1 MRPLFDDLLT
11 DEHRALAETVRRFVS
26 TELRPYLAATPPD
39 EFPRPLFS
47 RLCAMGL
54 GGIPFPAEY
63 GGGGADYATYALV
76 LEELAVAGG
85 ALAGT
90 LSVHGLPQ
98 LILALFGTDEQKRR
112 YLPRLARG
120 ELLGAFALT
129 EPGTGSD
136 AAAITTRADRA
147 GDGFRISGSK
157 AWITHSTVADLFV
170 VFARTDEREISAFL
184 VEKGAP
190 GFTPLPPERKTGLRR
205 SPTGG
210 LSLDDVP
217 VPSGALVGRPGD
229 GLRIALTALDSGRIT
244 IGALAVG
251 LCRGA
256 LEAALGYVRT
266 RKAFGGPL
274 EGNDVVRLR
283 LAEMAAR
290 TEAAAALVRQ
300 AALLRD
306 AGRPFSA
313 ASAAAKLVATDTA
326 LFVTAE
332 AVQLCGATG
341 VSEEFPAVQLF
352 NDAKISQIVEGA
364 NDVQRMV
371 LARALLALA

>member
-1 MRPLFDDLLT
+1 MRPLYEDLRT
-11 DEHRALAETVRRFVS
+11 EEQRALAEAVRRFVKA
-26 TELRPYLAATPPD
+26 ELRPYLASSPPD
-39 EFPRPLFS
+39 EFPRPLFL

-98 LILALFGTDEQKRR
+98 LILSRFGTDEQKLR
-112 YLPRLARG
+112 YLPRLAAG

-129 EPGTGSD
+129 EPETGSD
-136 AAAITTRADRA
+136 AAAIATRAAAD
-147 GDGFRISGSK
+147 GDGFLLSGSK

-170 VFARTDEREISAFL
+170 VFARTGEAEISAFL
-184 VEKGAP
+184 VEKSTP
-190 GFTPLPPERKTGLRR
+190 GLTPLPPERKMGLRR

-210 LSLDDVP
+210 LALAGVRVP
-217 VPSGALVGRPGD
+217 AGALVGRPGD

-244 IGALAVG
+244 IGALAAG

-256 LEAALGYVRT
+256 IEAALGYVRT
-266 RKAFGGPL
+266 RKAFGRPL
-274 EGNDVVRLR
+274 EKNEVVRAR

-290 TEAAAALVRQ
+290 TEAAAALVRE

-306 AGRPFSA
+306 SDRPFSA
-313 ASAAAKLVATDTA
+313 AAAAAKLVATDTA

-341 VSEEFPAVQLF
+341 VSEECPAIHLF
-352 NDAKISQIVEGA
+352 NDAKIAQIVEGA

-371 LARALLALA
+371 LARALLA

>member
-1 MRPLFDDLLT
+1 MRPLFEDLRT
-11 DEHRALAETVRRFVS
+11 DEQRALAETVRRFVKD
-26 TELRPYLAATPPD
+26 ELKPYLASSPDD

-54 GGIPFPAEY
+54 GGIPFPAEH

-98 LILALFGTDEQKRR
+98 LILSRFGTDEQKRR
-112 YLPRLARG
+112 YLPRLASG

-129 EPGTGSD
+129 EPETGSD
-136 AAAITTRADRA
+136 AAAISTRASPD
-147 GDGFRISGSK
+147 GDGFTISGSK

-170 VFARTDEREISAFL
+170 VFARTGEQEISAFL
-184 VEKGAP
+184 VERTAP
-190 GFTPLPPERKTGLRR
+190 GLAAPPPERKLGLRR

-210 LSLDDVP
+210 LSLAGVR
-217 VPSGALVGRPGD
+217 VSKGALVGRPGD
-229 GLRIALTALDSGRIT
+229 GLGIALTALDSGRIT

-256 LEAALGYVRT
+256 LDAALGYVGT
-266 RKAFGGPL
+266 RKAFGRAL
-274 EGNDVVRLR
+274 SKNDVVRAR
-283 LAEMAAR
+283 LAEMVAR
-290 TEAAAALVRQ
+290 TEAAAALVRE
-300 AALLRD
+300 AARLRD
-306 AGRPFSA
+306 AVRPFTA
-313 ASAAAKLVATDTA
+313 AAAAAKLVATDAA

-341 VSEEFPAVQLF
+341 VSGEFPAIHLL
-352 NDAKISQIVEGA
+352 NDAKIAQIVEGA

-371 LARALLALA
+371 LARALLT

>member
-1 MRPLFDDLLT
+1 MRPLFEDLLT
-11 DEHRALAETVRRFVS
+11 EEQRTLAETVRRFVS
-26 TELRPYLAATPPD
+26 AEVLPYLAASPKD
-39 EFPRPLFS
+39 EFPRPLFA

-54 GGIPFPAEY
+54 GGIPFPAEH

-98 LILALFGTDEQKRR
+98 LILSRFGSEAQKAR
-112 YLPRLARG
+112 YLPRLAAG

-129 EPGTGSD
+129 EPETGSD
-136 AAAITTRADRA
+136 AAAIATRAA
-147 GDGFRISGSK
+147 AEGSGFLLSGSK
-157 AWITHSTVADLFV
+157 AWITHATVADLFV
-170 VFARTDEREISAFL
+170 VFARTGEKEISAFL
-184 VEKGAP
+184 VERGTP
-190 GFTPLPPERKTGLRR
+190 GLTPLPPERKLGLRR

-210 LSLDDVP
+210 LSLAGVRVP
-217 VPSGALVGRPGD
+217 AEGLVGGPGD
-229 GLRIALTALDSGRIT
+229 GLGIALAALDSGRIT
-244 IGALAVG
+244 IGALAIG

-256 LEAALGYVRT
+256 LDAALGYVRT
-266 RKAFGGPL
+266 RRAFGRAL
-274 EGNDVVRLR
+274 STNDVVRAR
-283 LAEMAAR
+283 LAEMSAR
-290 TEAAAALVRQ
+290 TEAAGALVRE
-300 AALLRD
+300 AARLRD

-313 ASAAAKLVATDTA
+313 AAAAAKLVATDTA

-341 VSEEFPAVQLF
+341 VSEEFPAIQLF
-352 NDAKISQIVEGA
+352 NDAKIAQIVEGA

-371 LARALLALA
+371 LARALLS

>member
-1 MRPLFDDLLT
+1 
-11 DEHRALAETVRRFVS
+11 
-26 TELRPYLAATPPD
+26 
-39 EFPRPLFS
+39 
-47 RLCAMGL
+47 MGH

-184 VEKGAP
+184 VERGAP

-210 LSLDDVP
+210 LSLDGVP

-266 RKAFGGPL
+266 RRAFGSAL

-306 AGRPFSA
+306 SGRPFSA

>member
-1 MRPLFDDLLT
+1 MKPLFEDLRT
-11 DEHRALAETVRRFVS
+11 EEQRAVASTVRRFVS
-26 TELRPYLAATPPD
+26 AELEPYLAASPPD
-39 EFPRPLFS
+39 EFPRPLFT

-98 LILALFGTDEQKRR
+98 LILGRFGTEEQKRR
-112 YLPRLARG
+112 YLPRLAAG

-129 EPGTGSD
+129 EPETGSD
-136 AAAITTRADRA
+136 AAAIATRAIADP
-147 GDGFRISGSK
+147 DGFLISGSK

-170 VFARTDEREISAFL
+170 VFARTGEQEISAFL
-184 VEKGAP
+184 VEKDVA
-190 GFTPLPPERKTGLRR
+190 GFTARPPEKKLGLRR
-205 SPTGG
+205 SPTGA
-210 LSLDDVP
+210 LSLADVR
-217 VPSGALVGRPGD
+217 VPATALVGRQGD
-229 GLRIALTALDSGRIT
+229 GLGIALTALDSGRIT
-244 IGALAVG
+244 IGALAIG

-256 LEAALGYVRT
+256 LDAAVGYVRT
-266 RKAFGGPL
+266 RKAFGRPL
-274 EGNDVVRLR
+274 EKNDVVRAR

-290 TEAAAALVRQ
+290 SEAAAALVRE
-300 AALLRD
+300 AARLRD
-306 AGRPFSA
+306 SDRPFTA
-313 ASAAAKLVATDTA
+313 AAAAAKLVATDTA
-326 LFVTAE
+326 LFVAAE

-341 VSEEFPAVQLF
+341 VSEEFPAVHFF
-352 NDAKISQIVEGA
+352 NDAKIAQIVEGA

-371 LARALLALA
+371 LARALLA

>member
-1 MRPLFDDLLT
+1 MRPLFEDLRT
-11 DEHRALAETVRRFVS
+11 EEQRALAGTVRRFLSAEV
-26 TELRPYLAATPPD
+26 RPVLAASAPD
-39 EFPRPLFS
+39 EFPRSLFS

-63 GGGGADYATYALV
+63 GGGGADYATYAV
-76 LEELAVAGG
+76 ALEELAVAGG

-98 LILALFGTDEQKRR
+98 LILSRCGTEEQKRR
-112 YLPRLARG
+112 YLPRLASG

-129 EPGTGSD
+129 EPETGSD
-136 AAAITTRADRA
+136 AAAIATRAAADRH
-147 GDGFRISGSK
+147 GFSISGSK

-170 VFARTDEREISAFL
+170 LFARTGEQEISAFL
-184 VEKGAP
+184 VEKTAP
-190 GFTPLPPERKTGLRR
+190 GLTPLPPERKMGLRR

-210 LSLDDVP
+210 LSLAGVRVP
-217 VPSGALVGRPGD
+217 AAALVGRPGD
-229 GLRIALTALDSGRIT
+229 GLHIALTALDSGRIT

-256 LEAALGYVRT
+256 LDAALGYVRT
-266 RKAFGGPL
+266 RKAFGRPL
-274 EGNDVVRLR
+274 EAHDVVRAR

-290 TEAAAALVRQ
+290 TEAAAALVRES
-300 AALLRD
+300 ARLRD
-306 AGRPFSA
+306 ADRPSTA
-313 ASAAAKLVATDTA
+313 AAAAAKLVATDAA

-341 VSEEFPAVQLF
+341 VSEEFPAVHLF
-352 NDAKISQIVEGA
+352 NDAKIAQIVEGA

-371 LARALLALA
+371 LARALLT

>member
-1 MRPLFDDLLT
+1 MKAFFEDLLT
-11 DEHRALAETVRRFVS
+11 EEQRALAGTVRRFVKE
-26 TELRPYLAATPPD
+26 ELKPWLASSPDD

-54 GGIPFPAEY
+54 GGIPFPAEH

-85 ALAGT
+85 ALSGS

-112 YLPRLARG
+112 YLPRLASG

-129 EPGTGSD
+129 EPETGSD
-136 AAAITTRADRA
+136 AAAIATRAETA
-147 GDGFRISGSK
+147 GDGFSLSGSK
-157 AWITHSTVADLFV
+157 AWITHSTVAELFV
-170 VFARTDEREISAFL
+170 VFARTGEREISAFL
-184 VEKGAP
+184 VEKGTP
-190 GFTPLPPERKTGLRR
+190 GFTPLPPERKMGLRR

-210 LSLDDVP
+210 LSLSDVR
-217 VPSGALVGRPGD
+217 VPADALLGRPGD

-266 RKAFGGPL
+266 RKAFGRPL
-274 EGNDVVRLR
+274 ETNDVVRAR
-283 LAEMAAR
+283 LSEMAAR
-290 TEAAAALVRQ
+290 TEAAAALVGQTAR
-300 AALLRD
+300 LRD

-313 ASAAAKLVATDTA
+313 AAAAAKLVATDTA

-341 VSEEFPAVQLF
+341 VSEEFPAIHLF
-352 NDAKISQIVEGA
+352 NDAKIAQIVEGA

-371 LARALLALA
+371 LARALLA

>member
-1 MRPLFDDLLT
+1 MKSLFEDLRT
-11 DEHRALAETVRRFVS
+11 EEQRALAETVRRFVS
-26 TELRPYLAATPPD
+26 AELRPYLAVSPPD
-39 EFPRPLFS
+39 EFPRRLFS

-76 LEELAVAGG
+76 LEELAVAGA

-98 LILALFGTDEQKRR
+98 LILSRFGTDEQKRR
-112 YLPRLARG
+112 YLPRLAG
-120 ELLGAFALT
+120 GGLLGAIAT
-129 EPGTGSD
+129 H
-136 AAAITTRADRA
+136 AAAD
-147 GDGFRISGSK
+147 GDGFLISGNK

-170 VFARTDEREISAFL
+170 VFARTGEREISAFL
-184 VEKGAP
+184 VEKTAP
-190 GFTPLPPERKTGLRR
+190 LLTPLPPERKMGLRR

-210 LSLDDVP
+210 LSFDGVRVP
-217 VPSGALVGRPGD
+217 KGALVGRPGD
-229 GLRIALTALDSGRIT
+229 GLGIALTALDSGRIT

-256 LEAALGYVRT
+256 LDAALGYART
-266 RKAFGGPL
+266 RKAFGRPL
-274 EGNDVVRLR
+274 EKNDVVRAR

-290 TEAAAALVRQ
+290 TEAAAALVRE
-300 AALLRD
+300 AARLRD
-306 AGRPFSA
+306 SERPFSA
-313 ASAAAKLVATDTA
+313 AAAAAKLIATDTA

-341 VSEEFPAVQLF
+341 VSEDFPAIHLF
-352 NDAKISQIVEGA
+352 NDAKIAQIVEGA

-371 LARALLALA
+371 LARALLT

>member
-1 MRPLFDDLLT
+1 MKSLFEDLRT
-11 DEHRALAETVRRFVS
+11 EEQRALAETVRRFVS
-26 TELRPYLAATPPD
+26 AELRPYLAVSPTD
-39 EFPRPLFS
+39 EFPRRLFS

-85 ALAGT
+85 ALAAT

-98 LILALFGTDEQKRR
+98 LIILSRYGTEEQRRR
-112 YLPRLARG
+112 YLPRLASG

-129 EPGTGSD
+129 EPETGSD
-136 AAAITTRADRA
+136 AAAIATRAAAD
-147 GDGFRISGSK
+147 GDGFLISGNK

-170 VFARTDEREISAFL
+170 VFARTGEREISAFL
-184 VEKGAP
+184 VEKTAP
-190 GFTPLPPERKTGLRR
+190 GLTRLPPERKMGLRR

-210 LSLDDVP
+210 LSLAGVRVP
-217 VPSGALVGRPGD
+217 AGALVGRPGD
-229 GLRIALTALDSGRIT
+229 GLGIALAALDSGRIT

-256 LEAALGYVRT
+256 LDAALGYVRT
-266 RKAFGGPL
+266 RKAFGRPL
-274 EGNDVVRLR
+274 EKNDVVRAR

-290 TEAAAALVRQ
+290 TEAAAALVRET
-300 AALLRD
+300 ARLRD
-306 AGRPFSA
+306 SDRPFSA
-313 ASAAAKLVATDTA
+313 AAAAAKLVATDTA

-341 VSEEFPAVQLF
+341 VSEEFPAIHLF
-352 NDAKISQIVEGA
+352 NDAKIAQIVEGA

-371 LARALLALA
+371 LARALLS

>member
-1 MRPLFDDLLT
+1 MKPFFEDLLT
-11 DEHRALAETVRRFVS
+11 EEQRALAGTVRRFVS
-26 TELRPYLAATPPD
+26 AEVRPYLASSPPD
-39 EFPRPLFS
+39 QFPRPLFS
-47 RLCAMGL
+47 KLCEMGL
-54 GGIPFPAEY
+54 GGIPFPTEH
-63 GGGGADYATYALV
+63 GGGGADYATYAVV

-85 ALAGT
+85 ALAGS

-98 LILALFGTDEQKRR
+98 LILNLFGTEEQKRR
-112 YLPRLARG
+112 YLPRLASG

-129 EPGTGSD
+129 EPETGSD
-136 AAAITTRADRA
+136 AAAIATRATAA
-147 GDGFRISGSK
+147 GDGFSLSGSK

-170 VFARTDEREISAFL
+170 VFARTGEKEISAFL

-190 GFTPLPPERKTGLRR
+190 GFTPLPPERKMGLRS

-210 LSLDDVP
+210 LSLEGVR
-217 VPSGALVGRPGD
+217 VSAGALLGRPGD

-256 LEAALGYVRT
+256 IDAALGYVRT
-266 RKAFGGPL
+266 RKAFGLPL
-274 EGNDVVRLR
+274 AKNDVVRAR
-283 LAEMAAR
+283 LSEMAAR
-290 TEAAAALVRQ
+290 TEAAAALVRET
-300 AALLRD
+300 ALLRD

-313 ASAAAKLVATDTA
+313 AAAAAKLVATDTA

-341 VSEEFPAVQLF
+341 VSEDFPAVHLF
-352 NDAKISQIVEGA
+352 NDAKIAQIVEGA

-371 LARALLALA
+371 LARALLA

>member
-1 MRPLFDDLLT
+1 MRPLFEDLRT
-11 DEHRALAETVRRFVS
+11 EEERALAATVRRFVS
-26 TELRPYLAATPPD
+26 AEVRPYLAASPAD
-39 EFPRPLFS
+39 EFPRPLFA

-54 GGIPFPAEY
+54 GGIPFPVEY
-63 GGGGADYATYALV
+63 GGGGADTTTYALV

-98 LILALFGTDEQKRR
+98 LILNRFGTDEQKRR
-112 YLPRLARG
+112 YLPRLAEG

-136 AAAITTRADRA
+136 AAAIATRAVA
-147 GDGFRISGSK
+147 EGDGFRIDGSK

-170 VFARTDEREISAFL
+170 VFARTGGREVSTFL
-184 VEKGAP
+184 VERAAP
-190 GFTPLPPERKTGLRR
+190 GLAFLPPERKMGLRR

-210 LSLDDVP
+210 LSLAGVRVAAD
-217 VPSGALVGRPGD
+217 ALVGRPGD
-229 GLRIALTALDSGRIT
+229 GLMIALTALDSGRIT

-256 LEAALGYVRT
+256 IDAALSYVGTRT
-266 RKAFGGPL
+266 AFGRPL
-274 EGNDVVRLR
+274 GKNDVVGAR

-290 TEAAAALVRQ
+290 TEAAAALVRE
-300 AALLRD
+300 AARLRD
-306 AGRPFSA
+306 RGVPFSA
-313 ASAAAKLVATDTA
+313 AAAAAKLVATDTA

-341 VSEEFPAVQLF
+341 VSEDFPAIHLF
-352 NDAKISQIVEGA
+352 NDAKIAQIVEGA

-371 LARALLALA
+371 LARALLA

>member
-1 MRPLFDDLLT
+1 MLPFFEDLRT
-11 DEHRALAETVRRFVS
+11 EEQRALAETVRRFVS
-26 TELRPYLAATPPD
+26 AEVRPYYASTPPD
-39 EFPRPLFS
+39 QFPRPLFS
-47 RLCAMGL
+47 QLCAMGL

-85 ALAGT
+85 VLAGT

-98 LILALFGTDEQKRR
+98 LILSRFGTEEQKRR
-112 YLPRLARG
+112 YLPRLASG

-129 EPGTGSD
+129 EPETGSD
-136 AAAITTRADRA
+136 AAAIATRAAADE
-147 GDGFRISGSK
+147 DGFLISGNK
-157 AWITHSTVADLFV
+157 AWITHSTVADLFI
-170 VFARTDEREISAFL
+170 VFARTGEKEISAFL
-184 VEKGAP
+184 VEKTAP
-190 GFTPLPPERKTGLRR
+190 GLVPLPPERKMGLRR

-210 LSLDDVP
+210 LCLAGVRVP
-217 VPSGALVGRPGD
+217 KGALVGRPGD
-229 GLRIALTALDSGRIT
+229 GLGIALAALDSGRIT

-256 LEAALGYVRT
+256 LDAALGYVRT
-266 RKAFGGPL
+266 RKAFGRPL
-274 EGNDVVRLR
+274 EKNDVVRAR

-290 TEAAAALVRQ
+290 TAAAALVRE
-300 AALLRD
+300 AARLRD
-306 AGRPFSA
+306 SDRPFSA
-313 ASAAAKLVATDTA
+313 AAAAAKLVATDMA

-341 VSEEFPAVQLF
+341 VSEEFPAIHLL
-352 NDAKISQIVEGA
+352 NDAKIAQIVEGA

-371 LARALLALA
+371 LARALLT

>member
-1 MRPLFDDLLT
+1 MRPLFEDLLT
-11 DEHRALAETVRRFVS
+11 DEQRALAGTVRRFVS
-26 TELRPYLAATPPD
+26 DEVRPYLAASPKD
-39 EFPRPLFS
+39 EFVRPLFS

-98 LILALFGTDEQKRR
+98 LILTRFGTPEQKAR
-112 YLPRLARG
+112 YLPRLAGG

-129 EPGTGSD
+129 EPETGSD
-136 AAAITTRADRA
+136 AAAIATRAVA
-147 GDGFRISGSK
+147 EGESFLLGGSK
-157 AWITHSTVADLFV
+157 AWITHATVADLFV
-170 VFARTDEREISAFL
+170 VFARTGEKEISAFL
-184 VEKGAP
+184 VERGTP
-190 GFTPLPPERKTGLRR
+190 GLASLPPEKKLGLRR

-210 LSLDDVP
+210 LSLAGVRVP
-217 VPSGALVGRPGD
+217 AAALVGRPGD
-229 GLRIALTALDSGRIT
+229 GLGIALTALDSGRIT

-256 LEAALGYVRT
+256 LEAALSYVRT
-266 RKAFGGPL
+266 RKAFGRPL
-274 EGNDVVRLR
+274 SKNDVVGAR

-290 TEAAAALVRQ
+290 TEAAAALVRE
-300 AALLRD
+300 AARLRD
-306 AGRPFSA
+306 LDRPFSA
-313 ASAAAKLVATDTA
+313 AAAAAKLVATDTA

-341 VSEEFPAVQLF
+341 VSEEFPAIHLF
-352 NDAKISQIVEGA
+352 NDAKIAQIVEGA

-371 LARALLALA
+371 LARALLA

>member
-1 MRPLFDDLLT
+1 MRALFEDLRT
-11 DEHRALAETVRRFVS
+11 EEERALAETVRRFVK
-26 TELRPYLAATPPD
+26 EEVKPYFASSPDD
-39 EFPRPLFS
+39 EFPRPLFA

-98 LILALFGTDEQKRR
+98 LILSRFGTPEQKRR
-112 YLPRLARG
+112 FLPRLAGG

-136 AAAITTRADRA
+136 AAAIATRAVADP
-147 GDGFRISGSK
+147 DGYRIHGSK

-170 VFARTDEREISAFL
+170 LFARTGEREISAFL
-184 VEKGAP
+184 VEKSAP
-190 GFTPLPPERKTGLRR
+190 GLTPLPPERKTGLRR

-210 LSLDDVP
+210 LSLEGVRVP
-217 VPSGALVGRPGD
+217 AGALVGRPGD
-229 GLRIALTALDSGRIT
+229 GLGIALTALDSGRIT

-251 LCRGA
+251 ICRGA
-256 LEAALGYVRT
+256 LDAAVGYVRT
-266 RKAFGGPL
+266 RMAFGRPL
-274 EGNDVVRLR
+274 EKNDVVRAR
-283 LAEMAAR
+283 LAEMTAR
-290 TEAAAALVRQ
+290 TEAAAALVRE
-300 AALLRD
+300 AARLRD
-306 AGRPFSA
+306 RDLPNSA
-313 ASAAAKLVATDTA
+313 AAAAAKLVATDAA

-341 VSEEFPAVQLF
+341 VSEEFPAIHLF
-352 NDAKISQIVEGA
+352 NDAKIAQIVEGA

-371 LARALLALA
+371 LARALLA

>member
-1 MRPLFDDLLT
+1 MKPLFEELRSE
-11 DEHRALAETVRRFVS
+11 EHRALAGTVRRFVS
-26 TELRPYLAATPPD
+26 AEVRPYLASTPPD
-39 EFPRPLFS
+39 EFPRPLLS

-98 LILALFGTDEQKRR
+98 LILSRFGTDEQKLR
-112 YLPRLARG
+112 YLPRLAAG

-129 EPGTGSD
+129 EPETGSD
-136 AAAITTRADRA
+136 AAAIATRAAAD
-147 GDGFRISGSK
+147 GDGFLISGSK

-170 VFARTDEREISAFL
+170 VFARTGETEISAFL
-184 VEKGAP
+184 VEKGVP
-190 GFTPLPPERKTGLRR
+190 GFTPLPPERKLGLGR

-210 LSLDDVP
+210 LSFAGVRVP
-217 VPSGALVGRPGD
+217 AGALVGRPGD
-229 GLRIALTALDSGRIT
+229 GLKIALTALDSGRIT
-244 IGALAVG
+244 IGALAAG

-266 RKAFGGPL
+266 RKAFGRPL
-274 EGNDVVRLR
+274 EKNDVVRAR
-283 LAEMAAR
+283 LADMASR
-290 TEAAAALVRQ
+290 TEAASALVRE
-300 AALLRD
+300 AARLRD
-306 AGRPFSA
+306 SGRPFSA
-313 ASAAAKLVATDTA
+313 AAAAAKLVATDTA

-341 VSEEFPAVQLF
+341 VSADFPAIQLF
-352 NDAKISQIVEGA
+352 NDAKIAQIVEGA

-371 LARALLALA
+371 LARALLA

>member
-1 MRPLFDDLLT
+1 MRPLFEDLRT
-11 DEHRALAETVRRFVS
+11 DEQRALAETVRRFVKD
-26 TELRPYLAATPPD
+26 ELKPYLASSPDD

-98 LILALFGTDEQKRR
+98 LILSRFGTDEQKRR
-112 YLPRLARG
+112 YLPRLAGG

-129 EPGTGSD
+129 EPETGSD
-136 AAAITTRADRA
+136 AAAIATRAAAD
-147 GDGFRISGSK
+147 GDGFTISGSK

-170 VFARTDEREISAFL
+170 VFARTGEQEISAFL
-184 VEKGAP
+184 VEKTAP
-190 GFTPLPPERKTGLRR
+190 GLTPLPPERKMGLRR

-210 LSLDDVP
+210 LSLAGVCVP
-217 VPSGALVGRPGD
+217 AGALVGRSGD
-229 GLRIALTALDSGRIT
+229 GLGIALTALDSGRIT

-256 LEAALGYVRT
+256 LDAALGYVRT
-266 RKAFGGPL
+266 RKAFGRAL
-274 EGNDVVRLR
+274 EKNDVVRAR

-290 TEAAAALVRQ
+290 TEAAAALVRE
-300 AALLRD
+300 AARLRD
-306 AGRPFSA
+306 SDLSFSA
-313 ASAAAKLVATDTA
+313 AAAAAKLVATDTA

-341 VSEEFPAVQLF
+341 VSEEFAAIHLF
-352 NDAKISQIVEGA
+352 NDAKIAQIVEGA

-371 LARALLALA
+371 LARALLA

>member
-1 MRPLFDDLLT
+1 MRPLFEDLRT
-11 DEHRALAETVRRFVS
+11 EEQRALAETVRRFVKD
-26 TELRPYLAATPPD
+26 ELKPYLASSPGD

-63 GGGGADYATYALV
+63 GGGGANYATYALV

-98 LILALFGTDEQKRR
+98 LILSCFGTEEQKSR
-112 YLPRLARG
+112 YLPRLASG

-129 EPGTGSD
+129 EPETGSD
-136 AAAITTRADRA
+136 AAAIATRATA
-147 GDGFRISGSK
+147 DGESFLISGSK
-157 AWITHSTVADLFV
+157 AWITHSIVADLFV
-170 VFARTDEREISAFL
+170 VFARTAEKEISAFL
-184 VEKGAP
+184 VGRNAP
-190 GFTPLPPERKTGLRR
+190 GLTPLPPERKMGLRR

-210 LSLDDVP
+210 LSLADIRVP
-217 VPSGALVGRPGD
+217 AEALVGRLGD
-229 GLRIALTALDSGRIT
+229 GLGIALTALDSGRIT

-256 LEAALGYVRT
+256 LDAALGYVRT
-266 RKAFGGPL
+266 RKAFGRPL
-274 EGNDVVRLR
+274 EKNDVVRAR

-290 TEAAAALVRQ
+290 TEAAAALVRE
-300 AALLRD
+300 AARLRD
-306 AGRPFSA
+306 SDRPFSA
-313 ASAAAKLVATDTA
+313 AAAAAKLVATDTA

-341 VSEEFPAVQLF
+341 VSEEFPAIHLF
-352 NDAKISQIVEGA
+352 NDAKIAQIVEGA

-371 LARALLALA
+371 LARALLA

>member
-1 MRPLFDDLLT
+1 MRPLFEDVLT
-11 DEHRALAETVRRFVS
+11 EEQRALAATVRRFVS
-26 TELRPYLAATPPD
+26 AEVLPYLAASPKD

-98 LILALFGTDEQKRR
+98 LILSRFGTEEQKARF
-112 YLPRLARG
+112 LPRLASG

-136 AAAITTRADRA
+136 AAAIATRAA
-147 GDGFRISGSK
+147 AEGDGFLLTGSK
-157 AWITHSTVADLFV
+157 AWITHATVADLFV
-170 VFARTDEREISAFL
+170 VFARTGETEISAFL
-184 VEKGAP
+184 VENGAP
-190 GFTPLPPERKTGLRR
+190 GLAALSPERKLGLRR

-210 LSLDDVP
+210 LSLAAVR
-217 VPSGALVGRPGD
+217 VGAAGLVGRPGD
-229 GLRIALTALDSGRIT
+229 GLRIALAALDSGRIT

-256 LEAALGYVRT
+256 LDAALGYVKT
-266 RKAFGGPL
+266 RSAFGRAL
-274 EGNDVVRLR
+274 ATNDVVRAR

-290 TEAAAALVRQ
+290 TEAAAALVRET
-300 AALLRD
+300 ARLRD

-313 ASAAAKLVATDTA
+313 AAAAAKLVATDTA

-341 VSEEFPAVQLF
+341 VSEEFPAIQLF
-352 NDAKISQIVEGA
+352 NDAKIAQIVEGA

-371 LARALLALA
+371 LARALLA

>member
-1 MRPLFDDLLT
+1 MLPFFEDLRT
-11 DEHRALAETVRRFVS
+11 EAQRALAETVRRFVNA
-26 TELRPYLAATPPD
+26 ELRPYLASSPPD
-39 EFPRPLFS
+39 EFPRPIFS

-63 GGGGADYATYALV
+63 GGGGADYVTYALV

-98 LILALFGTDEQKRR
+98 LILNKFGTEEQKRR
-112 YLPRLARG
+112 YLPRLAGG

-129 EPGTGSD
+129 EPETGSD
-136 AAAITTRADRA
+136 AAAIATRADDD
-147 GDGFRISGSK
+147 GDGFLISGSK

-170 VFARTDEREISAFL
+170 VFARTGEQEISAFL
-184 VEKGAP
+184 VEKTAP
-190 GFTPLPPERKTGLRR
+190 LLTPLPPERQMGLRR

-210 LSLDDVP
+210 LSLAGVRVP
-217 VPSGALVGRPGD
+217 KAVLVGRPGD
-229 GLRIALTALDSGRIT
+229 GLGIALTALDSGRIT

-256 LEAALGYVRT
+256 LDAALGYVRT
-266 RKAFGGPL
+266 RTAFGRPL
-274 EGNDVVRLR
+274 AKNDVVRAR
-283 LAEMAAR
+283 L
-290 TEAAAALVRQ
+290 
-300 AALLRD
+300 
-306 AGRPFSA
+306 
-313 ASAAAKLVATDTA
+313 AAAKLVATDTA

-341 VSEEFPAVQLF
+341 VSEDFPAIHLL
-352 NDAKISQIVEGA
+352 NDAKIAQIVEGA

-371 LARALLALA
+371 LARALLT

>member
-1 MRPLFDDLLT
+1 MEPLFEALRS
-11 DEHRALAETVRRFVS
+11 DEHQTLAGTVRRFVA
-26 TELRPYLAATPPD
+26 TEVRPALAGLPAD
-39 EFPRPLFS
+39 EFPRALFG

-63 GGGGADYATYALV
+63 GGGGADYTTYALV

-98 LILALFGTDEQKRR
+98 LILSTFGTGEQKAR
-112 YLPRLARG
+112 YLPRLGDG

-129 EPGTGSD
+129 EPETGSD
-136 AAAITTRADRA
+136 AAAIATRAAAD
-147 GDGFRISGSK
+147 GDGFLISGSK

-170 VFARTDEREISAFL
+170 VFARTGETEISAFL
-184 VEKGAP
+184 VEKGVP
-190 GFTPLPPERKTGLRR
+190 GFTPLPPERKLGLGR

-210 LSLDDVP
+210 LSFAGVRVP
-217 VPSGALVGRPGD
+217 AGALVGRPGD
-229 GLRIALTALDSGRIT
+229 GLKIALTALDSGRIT

-266 RKAFGGPL
+266 RKAFGRPL
-274 EGNDVVRLR
+274 EKNDVVRAR
-283 LAEMAAR
+283 LADMAAR
-290 TEAAAALVRQ
+290 TEAASALVRE
-300 AALLRD
+300 AARLRD
-306 AGRPFSA
+306 SGRPFSA
-313 ASAAAKLVATDTA
+313 AAAAAKLVATDTA

-341 VSEEFPAVQLF
+341 VSADFPAIQLF
-352 NDAKISQIVEGA
+352 NDAKIAQIVEGA

-371 LARALLALA
+371 LARALLA

>member
-1 MRPLFDDLLT
+1 MTPLLEDLRT
-11 DEHRALAETVRRFVS
+11 EEQRALAATVRRFVAA
-26 TELRPYLAATPPD
+26 EVRPYLASSPKD
-39 EFPRPLFS
+39 EFPLTLFS

-63 GGGGADYATYALV
+63 GGGGGDYTTYALV
-76 LEELAVAGG
+76 LEELAVVGG

-98 LILALFGTDEQKRR
+98 LILNRFGNDEQKRR
-112 YLPRLARG
+112 YLPRLASG

-129 EPGTGSD
+129 EPETGSD
-136 AAAITTRADRA
+136 AAAIATRAAADEH
-147 GDGFRISGSK
+147 GFLISGNK

-170 VFARTDEREISAFL
+170 VFARTGEDEISAFL
-184 VEKGAP
+184 VEKGTP
-190 GFTPLPPERKTGLRR
+190 GLTPLRPERKTGLRR

-210 LSLDDVP
+210 LSFAGVRVP
-217 VPSGALVGRPGD
+217 AAALVGRPGD
-229 GLRIALTALDSGRIT
+229 GLGIALTALDSGRIT

-256 LEAALGYVRT
+256 LETAVGYVQT
-266 RKAFGGPL
+266 RKAFGRPL
-274 EGNDVVRLR
+274 GKNDVVRAR
-283 LAEMAAR
+283 LAEMSAR
-290 TEAAAALVRQ
+290 TEAAAALVRET
-300 AALLRD
+300 AHLRD
-306 AGRPFSA
+306 SNLPFTAAAA
-313 ASAAAKLVATDTA
+313 ASKLVATDTA

-341 VSEEFPAVQLF
+341 VSEEFPAIHFF
-352 NDAKISQIVEGA
+352 NDAKIAQIVEGA

-371 LARALLALA
+371 LARALLT

>member
-1 MRPLFDDLLT
+1 MKPLFEDLRT
-11 DEHRALAETVRRFVS
+11 EEQRALAATVRRFVS
-26 TELRPYLAATPPD
+26 AEVRPFLAASPKD

-98 LILALFGTDEQKRR
+98 LILNRFGTEEQKAR
-112 YLPRLARG
+112 YLRRLAAG

-129 EPGTGSD
+129 EPETGSD
-136 AAAITTRADRA
+136 AAAIATRAAAD

-157 AWITHSTVADLFV
+157 AWITHSTVADMFV
-170 VFARTDEREISAFL
+170 VFARTGEEQISAFL
-184 VEKGAP
+184 VERGTP
-190 GFTPLPPERKTGLRR
+190 GLASLPPEKKVGLRR

-210 LSLDDVP
+210 LSMTGVRVP
-217 VPSGALVGRPGD
+217 AAALVGRPGD
-229 GLRIALTALDSGRIT
+229 GLGIALAALDSGRIT

-266 RKAFGGPL
+266 RNAFGRSL
-274 EGNDVVRLR
+274 SKNDVVRAR

-290 TEAAAALVRQ
+290 TEAAAALVRE
-300 AALLRD
+300 AARLRD
-306 AGRPFSA
+306 VDRPFSPA
-313 ASAAAKLVATDTA
+313 AAAAKLVATDTA

-341 VSEEFPAVQLF
+341 VSEEFPAIHLF
-352 NDAKISQIVEGA
+352 NDAKIAQIVEGA

-371 LARALLALA
+371 LARALLA

>member
-1 MRPLFDDLLT
+1 MKPLFEDLRT
-11 DEHRALAETVRRFVS
+11 EEQRALAETVRRFVRA
-26 TELRPYLAATPPD
+26 EVRPYLAASPED
-39 EFPRPLFS
+39 EFPRPLFA

-54 GGIPFPAEY
+54 GGIPFPAEF
-63 GGGGADYATYALV
+63 GGGGADYTTYALV

-98 LILALFGTDEQKRR
+98 LILTKFGNDEQKRR
-112 YLPRLARG
+112 YLPRLAAG

-129 EPGTGSD
+129 EPETGSD
-136 AAAITTRADRA
+136 AAAIATRAARS
-147 GDGFRISGSK
+147 GDGFVLDGSK

-170 VFARTDEREISAFL
+170 LFARTAEQEISAFL
-184 VEKGAP
+184 VEQGTE
-190 GFTPLPPERKTGLRR
+190 GLTPLPPERKLGLRR

-210 LSLDDVP
+210 LSLAGVRVP
-217 VPSGALVGRPGD
+217 AASLVGRPGD
-229 GLRIALTALDSGRIT
+229 GLGIALTALDSGRIT

-266 RKAFGGPL
+266 RKAFGRPL
-274 EGNDVVRLR
+274 EKNDVVRAR

-290 TEAAAALVRQ
+290 TEAAAALVRE
-300 AALLRD
+300 AARLRD
-306 AGRPFSA
+306 LDRPFSA
-313 ASAAAKLVATDTA
+313 AAAAAKLVATDTA

-341 VSEEFPAVQLF
+341 VSEEFPAVGLF
-352 NDAKISQIVEGA
+352 NDAKSAQIVEGA
-364 NDVQRMV
+364 NDGQRMV
-371 LARALLALA
+371 LARSLLA

>member
-1 MRPLFDDLLT
+1 
-11 DEHRALAETVRRFVS
+11 
-26 TELRPYLAATPPD
+26 
-39 EFPRPLFS
+39 
-47 RLCAMGL
+47 MGL

-98 LILALFGTDEQKRR
+98 LVLSRFGTDEQKRR
-112 YLPRLARG
+112 YLPRLAAG

-136 AAAITTRADRA
+136 AAAITTHAAAD
-147 GDGFRISGSK
+147 GDGFLIRGSK

-170 VFARTDEREISAFL
+170 VFARTGEGEISAFL
-184 VEKGAP
+184 VERTAP
-190 GFTPLPPERKTGLRR
+190 GLTPLPPERKAGLRR

-210 LSLDDVP
+210 LSLADVR
-217 VPSGALVGRPGD
+217 VAGDALVGRPGD

-256 LEAALGYVRT
+256 LEAASGYVRT
-266 RKAFGGPL
+266 RKAFGRPL
-274 EGNDVVRLR
+274 ERNDVVRAR
-283 LAEMAAR
+283 LAEISAR
-290 TEAAAALVRQ
+290 TEAAAALVRE
-300 AALLRD
+300 AARLRD
-306 AGRPFSA
+306 AGRPFTPA
-313 ASAAAKLVATDTA
+313 AAAAKLVATDTA

-341 VSEEFPAVQLF
+341 VSEEFPAIHLF
-352 NDAKISQIVEGA
+352 NDAKIAQIVEGA

-371 LARALLALA
+371 LARALLG

>member
-1 MRPLFDDLLT
+1 MKPFFEDLLT
-11 DEHRALAETVRRFVS
+11 EEQRAVARTVRRFVAS
-26 TELRPYLAATPPD
+26 EVRPYLASTPPD
-39 EFPRPLFS
+39 QFPRPLFS
-47 RLCAMGL
+47 KLCGMGL
-54 GGIPFPAEY
+54 GGVPFPAEH
-63 GGGGADYATYALV
+63 GGGGADYATYAVV

-85 ALAGT
+85 ALAGS

-112 YLPRLARG
+112 HLPRLAGG

-129 EPGTGSD
+129 EPETGSD
-136 AAAITTRADRA
+136 AAAIATRAEA
-147 GDGFRISGSK
+147 TGDGYAITGSK

-170 VFARTDEREISAFL
+170 VFARTGEREISAFL

-190 GFTPLPPERKTGLRR
+190 GFTPLPPEKKLGLRR

-210 LSLDDVP
+210 LSLSGVG
-217 VPSGALVGRPGD
+217 VSAGALLGRPGD

-256 LEAALGYVRT
+256 IDAAVGYVRT
-266 RKAFGGPL
+266 RMAFGRPL
-274 EGNDVVRLR
+274 ERNDVVRAR
-283 LAEMAAR
+283 LSEMAAR

-300 AALLRD
+300 AAQLRD
-306 AGRPFSA
+306 TGGPFSA
-313 ASAAAKLVATDTA
+313 AAAAAKLVATDTA

-341 VSEEFPAVQLF
+341 VSEDFPAIHLF
-352 NDAKISQIVEGA
+352 NDAKIAQIVEGA

-371 LARALLALA
+371 LARALLA